1 MTEWITGIVEKLG
14 YWAIALLMLLE
25 NVFPPIPSE
34 VIMPLAGYTAADGGL
49 NLALVILS
57 GTLGTVAGAAFWW
70 WLAGKYGERR
80 LKALADRHGR
90 WLTLSADEIDRIDDW
105 FDRHG
110 SWAIPLAHVVPG
122 LRTLISIPAG
132 MFGTRFARFIV
143 LTTSGSAVWNSLLAG
158 AGYLLGKQFSAVD
171 RYLGPA
177 GLGIMAAVLLYYIY
191 RVITFRPSTK
201 NA

>member
-1 MTEWITGIVEKLG
+1 
-14 YWAIALLMLLE
+14 
-25 NVFPPIPSE
+25 
-34 VIMPLAGYTAADGGL
+34 
-49 NLALVILS
+49 
-57 GTLGTVAGAAFWW
+57 
-70 WLAGKYGERR
+70 
-80 LKALADRHGR
+80 
-90 WLTLSADEIDRIDDW
+90 
-105 FDRHG
+105 
-110 SWAIPLAHVVPG
+110 
-122 LRTLISIPAG
+122 